1 MATQQDGTELRIMV
15 IFRCHNPMCAV
26 FETPQDHT
34 ITRTALRKMC
44 QPDSTDRFM
53 CIKCGQMFP
62 LTDQEK
68 ANSVAMLDEEA
79 AAQA

>member
-1 MATQQDGTELRIMV
+1 MSTQQDGIDKRIMV
-15 IFRCHNPMCAV
+15 IFRCHNPLCSA
-26 FETPQDHT
+26 FETPQEHP

-44 QPDSTDRFM
+44 QPDSADKFI
-53 CIKCGQMFP
+53 CLNCSEMFP

-68 ANSVAMLDEEA
+68 ANSLAMIDEEA